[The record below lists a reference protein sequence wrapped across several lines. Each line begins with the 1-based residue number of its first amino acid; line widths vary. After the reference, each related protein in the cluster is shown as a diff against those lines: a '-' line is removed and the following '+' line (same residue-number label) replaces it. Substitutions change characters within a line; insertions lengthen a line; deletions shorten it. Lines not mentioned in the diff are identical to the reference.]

1 MYKKNNSK
9 KAPQVG
15 VAFLAEN
22 FGKGPILL
30 AETRCE

>member
-1 MYKKNNSK
+1 MYKKKTSE
-9 KAPQVG
+9 KASRFRD
-15 VAFLAEN
+15 AFFAEK